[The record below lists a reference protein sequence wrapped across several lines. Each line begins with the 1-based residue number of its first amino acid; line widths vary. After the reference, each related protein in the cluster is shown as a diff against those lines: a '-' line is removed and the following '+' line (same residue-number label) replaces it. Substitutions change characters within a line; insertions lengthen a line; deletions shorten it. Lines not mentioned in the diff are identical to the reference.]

1 MPKNWRDVRREA
13 VEDGRID
20 ERGVAGHRERLEGEI
35 VAHRLAEI
43 RKAHGLSQQDVAR
56 AMGVTQ
62 SRVSRIESG
71 DIAKSELST
80 IIAYVHALGGD
91 VRVVAAINGDEIT
104 LGSWTKIRSPLWS
117 GRVVGPF
124 VDSE

>member
-1 MPKNWRDVRREA
+1 MPKGWTDVRREA

-20 ERGVAGHRERLEGEI
+20 EREVAVHRDRLEGEL

-71 DIAKSELST
+71 DLTKSELST
-80 IIAYVHALGGD
+80 IASYVRAIGGD
-91 VRVVAAINGDEIT
+91 VRVVASIGGDEIA
-104 LGSWTKIRSPLWS
+104 LG
-117 GRVVGPF
+117 
-124 VDSE
+124 

>member
-1 MPKNWRDVRREA
+1 MPQTWRDVRREA
-13 VEDGRID
+13 VEDRRIN
-20 ERGVAGHRERLEGEI
+20 EREVAAHRDRLEGEL

-71 DIAKSELST
+71 DIARSELST
-80 IIAYVHALGGD
+80 IAAYVRAIGGD
-91 VRVVAAINGDEIT
+91 VRVIAAIGGDQVT
-104 LGSWTKIRSPLWS
+104 LR
-117 GRVVGPF
+117 
-124 VDSE
+124 

>member
-1 MPKNWRDVRREA
+1 MPKTWRDVRREA

-20 ERGVAGHRERLEGEI
+20 QRGVAAHRDRLEGEL

-43 RKAHGLSQQDVAR
+43 RKGHGLSQQDVAR

-71 DIAKSELST
+71 DISKSELST
-80 IIAYVHALGGD
+80 IAAYVRALGGE
-91 VRVVAAINGDEIT
+91 VRVIAAIGGDEIT
-104 LGSWTKIRSPLWS
+104 L
-117 GRVVGPF
+117 
-124 VDSE
+124 E

>member
-1 MPKNWRDVRREA
+1 MAKPWRDARRDA
-13 VEDGRID
+13 VDEGRID
-20 ERGVAGHRERLEGEI
+20 ESRVAVRRGRLEGEL

-71 DIAKSELST
+71 DIWRAELWTLASY
-80 IIAYVHALGGD
+80 IRALGGEVQVLAQVD
-91 VRVVAAINGDEIT
+91 G
-104 LGSWTKIRSPLWS
+104 GSIIVK
-117 GRVVGPF
+117 
-124 VDSE
+124 

>member
-1 MPKNWRDVRREA
+1 MPKSWRDVRREA
-13 VEDGRID
+13 VENGRID
-20 ERGVAGHRERLEGEI
+20 ERGVAAHRDRLEGEL

-71 DIAKSELST
+71 DITKAEIST
-80 IIAYVHALGGD
+80 ITSYVRALGGD
-91 VRVVAAINGDEIT
+91 VRVVAAINGDEVT
-104 LGSWTKIRSPLWS
+104 LG
-117 GRVVGPF
+117 
-124 VDSE
+124 

>member
-1 MPKNWRDVRREA
+1 MPKNWRDVRRDA

-20 ERGVAGHRERLEGEI
+20 ERGVAAHRDRLEGEI

-43 RKAHGLSQQDVAR
+43 RKAHGLSQQDIAR

-71 DIAKSELST
+71 DIARSELST
-80 IIAYVHALGGD
+80 IAAYVRALGGD
-91 VRVVAAINGDEIT
+91 VRVVVSIGGDEIA
-104 LGSWTKIRSPLWS
+104 LG
-117 GRVVGPF
+117 
-124 VDSE
+124 

>member
-1 MPKNWRDVRREA
+1 MPKSWSDVRREA

-20 ERGVAGHRERLEGEI
+20 ERGVAAHRDRLEGEL

-71 DIAKSELST
+71 DIARSELAT
-80 IIAYVHALGGD
+80 IASYVRALGGD
-91 VRVVAAINGDEIT
+91 LRVTAAIGGEEIA
-104 LGSWTKIRSPLWS
+104 
-117 GRVVGPF
+117 VG
-124 VDSE
+124 

>member
-1 MPKNWRDVRREA
+1 MPKSWRDVRREA
-13 VEDGRID
+13 VDEGRID
-20 ERGVAGHRERLEGEI
+20 ERGVAAHRDRLEGEL

-71 DIAKSELST
+71 DITRAELAT
-80 IIAYVHALGGD
+80 VAAYIRALGGHL
-91 VRVVAAINGDEIT
+91 RVTAAIGSSEIT
-104 LGSWTKIRSPLWS
+104 LK
-117 GRVVGPF
+117 
-124 VDSE
+124 

>member
-1 MPKNWRDVRREA
+1 MAKSWRDTRRDA
-13 VEDGRID
+13 FDDGRVD
-20 ERGVAGHRERLEGEI
+20 ERRVAEHRDRLEGEL

-71 DIAKSELST
+71 DITSAELST
-80 IIAYVHALGGD
+80 IASYVRALGGD
-91 VRVVAAINGDEIT
+91 VRVIAAIGGHEIT
-104 LGSWTKIRSPLWS
+104 LG
-117 GRVVGPF
+117 
-124 VDSE
+124 

>member
-1 MPKNWRDVRREA
+1 MPKSWRDVRREA
-13 VEDGRID
+13 VEDGRIE
-20 ERGVAGHRERLEGEI
+20 ERGVAAHRDRLEGEL

-71 DIAKSELST
+71 DIARSELST
-80 IIAYVHALGGD
+80 VAAYIRALGGH
-91 VRVVAAINGDEIT
+91 VRVVAEFGGDVIA
-104 LGSWTKIRSPLWS
+104 LS
-117 GRVVGPF
+117 
-124 VDSE
+124 

>member
-1 MPKNWRDVRREA
+1 MPKTWRDVRREA

-20 ERGVAGHRERLEGEI
+20 ERGVAAHRDRLEGEL

-71 DIAKSELST
+71 DISNAELST
-80 IIAYVHALGGD
+80 IAAYVRALGGS
-91 VRVVAAINGDEIT
+91 VRVVADIDGSEI
-104 LGSWTKIRSPLWS
+104 G
-117 GRVVGPF
+117 VV
-124 VDSE
+124 

>member
-1 MPKNWRDVRREA
+1 MPKTWRDVRREA
-13 VEDGRID
+13 VKDGRID
-20 ERGVAGHRERLEGEI
+20 ERGVAAHRDHLEGEL

-80 IIAYVHALGGD
+80 ITAYVRALGGD
-91 VRVVAAINGDEIT
+91 VRLVAAINGDEVT
-104 LGSWTKIRSPLWS
+104 LG
-117 GRVVGPF
+117 
-124 VDSE
+124 

>member
-1 MPKNWRDVRREA
+1 MPKSWRDVRREA
-13 VEDGRID
+13 VDGGRID
-20 ERGVAGHRERLEGEI
+20 ERGVAAHRDRLEGEI

-71 DIAKSELST
+71 DITKSELST
-80 IIAYVHALGGD
+80 IAAYIRALGGD
-91 VRVVAAINGDEIT
+91 VRVIAAIEGEEVT
-104 LGSWTKIRSPLWS
+104 LG
-117 GRVVGPF
+117 
-124 VDSE
+124 

>member
-1 MPKNWRDVRREA
+1 MAKTWRETRREA
-13 VEDGRID
+13 VDEGRID
-20 ERGVAGHRERLEGEI
+20 QRRVAAHRDRLEGEL

-71 DIAKSELST
+71 EISKSELST
-80 IIAYVHALGGD
+80 ITAYVRALGGD
-91 VRVVAAINGDEIT
+91 VRVVADIHGHEIT
-104 LGSWTKIRSPLWS
+104 LG
-117 GRVVGPF
+117 
-124 VDSE
+124 

>member
-1 MPKNWRDVRREA
+1 MPKSWRDVRREA

-20 ERGVAGHRERLEGEI
+20 ERGVASHRDRLEGEL

-43 RKAHGLSQQDVAR
+43 RKVHGLSQQDVAR

-71 DIAKSELST
+71 DLTKSELST
-80 IIAYVHALGGD
+80 IAAYVRAIGGD
-91 VRVVAAINGDEIT
+91 VRVVASIGGDEIA
-104 LGSWTKIRSPLWS
+104 LK
-117 GRVVGPF
+117 
-124 VDSE
+124 

>member
-1 MPKNWRDVRREA
+1 MAKTWRDTRREA
-13 VEDGRID
+13 VDEGRID
-20 ERGVAGHRERLEGEI
+20 ERRVAAHRDRLEGEI

-43 RKAHGLSQQDVAR
+43 RKARGLSQQDVAR

-80 IIAYVHALGGD
+80 ITAYVRALGGD
-91 VRVVAAINGDEIT
+91 VHVVAAIGGDEI
-104 LGSWTKIRSPLWS
+104 
-117 GRVVGPF
+117 VVG
-124 VDSE
+124 

>member
-1 MPKNWRDVRREA
+1 MPKTWRDVRREA
-13 VEDGRID
+13 VDEGRID
-20 ERGVAGHRERLEGEI
+20 ERRVAAHRDRLEGEV

-71 DIAKSELST
+71 DITRAELAT
-80 IIAYVHALGGD
+80 LTAYIRALGGQ
-91 VRVVAAINGDEIT
+91 VRLVARFDDQE
-104 LGSWTKIRSPLWS
+104 
-117 GRVVGPF
+117 VEVG
-124 VDSE
+124 

>member
-1 MPKNWRDVRREA
+1 MAKTWRDTRREA
-13 VEDGRID
+13 VEEGRID
-20 ERGVAGHRERLEGEI
+20 QRRVAAHRDRFEGEL

-71 DIAKSELST
+71 DIMRSELTT
-80 IIAYVHALGGD
+80 IASYVRALGGD
-91 VRVVAAINGDEIT
+91 MRMVADIDGVDIT
-104 LGSWTKIRSPLWS
+104 LA
-117 GRVVGPF
+117 
-124 VDSE
+124 

>member
-1 MPKNWRDVRREA
+1 MAKTWRDTRREA
-13 VEDGRID
+13 VDEGRID
-20 ERGVAGHRERLEGEI
+20 EGRVAAHRDRLKGEI

-71 DIAKSELST
+71 DIGRSELST
-80 IIAYVHALGGD
+80 IAAYVRALGGD
-91 VRVVAAINGDEIT
+91 VRVIAAIGGYELT
-104 LGSWTKIRSPLWS
+104 LG
-117 GRVVGPF
+117 
-124 VDSE
+124 

>member
-1 MPKNWRDVRREA
+1 MPKSWRDVRREA
-13 VEDGRID
+13 VEEGRVD
-20 ERGVAGHRERLEGEI
+20 ERGVAAHRDRLEGEL

-71 DIAKSELST
+71 DIAKSELAT
-80 IIAYVHALGGD
+80 IASYICALGGELH
-91 VRVVAAINGDEIT
+91 VVATIGGDEVT
-104 LGSWTKIRSPLWS
+104 LG
-117 GRVVGPF
+117 
-124 VDSE
+124 

>member
-1 MPKNWRDVRREA
+1 MAKTWRDVRREA

-20 ERGVAGHRERLEGEI
+20 ERGVAAHRDRLEGEL

-43 RKAHGLSQQDVAR
+43 RKARGLSQQYVAH

-71 DIAKSELST
+71 NITKAELAT
-80 IIAYVHALGGD
+80 LTAYIGAVGGQ
-91 VRVVAAINGDEIT
+91 
-104 LGSWTKIRSPLWS
+104 IRL
-117 GRVVGPF
+117 GRV
-124 VDSE
+124 

>member
-1 MPKNWRDVRREA
+1 MPKSWGDVRREA

-20 ERGVAGHRERLEGEI
+20 ERGVAAHRDRLDGEL

-43 RKAHGLSQQDVAR
+43 RKAHGLSQEDVAR

-71 DIAKSELST
+71 ALAKSELAT
-80 IIAYVHALGGD
+80 IAAYIRALGGD
-91 VRVVAAINGDEIT
+91 VRVVASIGDDEIA
-104 LGSWTKIRSPLWS
+104 LG
-117 GRVVGPF
+117 
-124 VDSE
+124 